1 MTHTTD
7 SIGTNDRASGDG
19 EDTGSAAVPRDY
31 TRLFRLDGRRAVVVG
46 AGSGI
51 GRESALA
58 LAAHGAEVVCA
69 DRDLDAARATVAL
82 GAGLTAYQLDVLDSG
97 AVAAAAE
104 ELGDVD
110 VLVFTAA
117 TNVRKRVLD
126 YSAEEF
132 ERVVS
137 LNLRASFDLV
147 RAFGAGMAERGRGSI
162 IGFSSIRAVSV
173 EPGQGVY
180 AATKAGLVQLMR
192 AAAAELGPSGVRLN
206 AIAPGIVDTPLTAQI
221 RENPE
226 WFDAYSSKSALGR
239 WSRPDELAGAVVYL
253 ASDAS
258 SFVTGSQL
266 FVDGGW
272 TAIDGRYTPPN

>member
-1 MTHTTD
+1 M
-7 SIGTNDRASGDG
+7 SSEQGQASGG
-19 EDTGSAAVPRDY
+19 YDY
-31 TRLFRLDGRRAVVVG
+31 STLFRLDGRKAVVVG

-69 DRDLDAARATVAL
+69 DVHVAAAETTASMS
-82 GAGLTAYQLDVLDSG
+82 AGLSAYELDVLDG
-97 AVAAAAE
+97 AAIGRAAE
-104 ELGDVD
+104 ELGAVD

-117 TNVRKRVLD
+117 TNVRKCVLD

-132 ERVVS
+132 DRVVS
-137 LNLRASFDLV
+137 LNLKAAFNLI
-147 RAFGAGMAERGRGSI
+147 RAFGPGMAQRGRGSI
-162 IGFSSIRAVSV
+162 IGFSSIRAVAV

-180 AATKAGLVQLMR
+180 AATKAGLVQLLR
-192 AAAAELGPSGVRLN
+192 AAAAELGPHGVRLN

-221 RENPE
+221 RAVPA
-226 WFDAYSSKSALGR
+226 WADAYAAKSALGR
-239 WSRPDELAGAVVYL
+239 WSVPQELAGAVVYL

-272 TAIDGRYTPPN
+272 TAIDGRYTPTT